1 MSAPEPPQ
9 LRNSWITGEEAER
22 RKKELLRNDPV
33 YRAQVE
39 AVEAERR
46 ERVRKLR
53 EAEQPIIKD
62 LRDVGIEVGS
72 VWDLVNT
79 SAPYLPALPVLMKHL
94 ERDGYP
100 DRVVESI
107 GRALAVRESVPYWH
121 RLRDLYLRA
130 EGRGARSGLAVALGV
145 SATPAQ
151 LEELIELLHNESLG
165 ESRVL
170 LIAPVIKLGGA
181 RGREVIKAL
190 RDHPV
195 LGKEATFR
203 ARRWK

>member
-72 VWDLVNT
+72 V
-79 SAPYLPALPVLMKHL
+79 
-94 ERDGYP
+94 
-100 DRVVESI
+100 
-107 GRALAVRESVPYWH
+107 
-121 RLRDLYLRA
+121 
-130 EGRGARSGLAVALGV
+130 
-145 SATPAQ
+145 
-151 LEELIELLHNESLG
+151 
-165 ESRVL
+165 
-170 LIAPVIKLGGA
+170 
-181 RGREVIKAL
+181 
-190 RDHPV
+190 
-195 LGKEATFR
+195 
-203 ARRWK
+203 